1 LPKLFG
7 NMLKSLDSQTPL
19 GSASGLIFKTCM
31 TRSITRRDAVLR
43 TAALASASMISAAP
57 VPGLAAPRQS
67 GRSEEIDRALQAKVT
82 AREIPG
88 AVAMAANEA
97 SVIYEGAFGF
107 RDTGTASRMS
117 TDTIFRIAS
126 MVKLLTSVAA
136 LQLVERGKLKLDEP
150 AGNIDP
156 TLGSA
161 QVLAGFDA
169 KGVPQLRPAQK
180 PMTLRHLLT
189 HTSGFS
195 YPLWDR
201 NVVRYLKIARSN
213 PALPRMPLMFE
224 QGARWAYGGSLDR
237 VGRMVE
243 IAGAQTLDRYFSDH
257 ITGPLGMNDTGFS
270 ITVKQRARQ
279 ASLHVR
285 DANGKLLPQP
295 LERLTVPKVFSGGG
309 SMYSTA
315 PDYLT
320 LLQALLNS
328 GSLRGASILRPET
341 VALMSANQIGN
352 LEAGILKTTNPA
364 LSNDVDF
371 FPGVQLRWGLGHM
384 INIDSVPDGRK
395 AGSLTWAGLFNTY
408 YWIDPVTRIAGVI
421 MMQILPFADQQA
433 LKAYRSFERGIYHA
447 IRPQRERG
455 RRSWLR
461 RRFR

>member
-1 LPKLFG
+1 MIPA
-7 NMLKSLDSQTPL
+7 TPL
-19 GSASGLIFKTCM
+19 TGIAASLNKPAN
-31 TRSITRRDAVLR
+31 S
-43 TAALASASMISAAP
+43 
-57 VPGLAAPRQS
+57 QK
-67 GRSEEIDRALQAKVT
+67 IDKALQARVS

-88 AVAMAANEA
+88 VVAMAANEQ
-97 SVIYEGAFGF
+97 SVVYEGTFGF
-107 RDTGTASRMS
+107 RDMTTGSRMS
-117 TDTIFRIAS
+117 SDTVFRIAS
-126 MVKLLTSVAA
+126 MVKLLTSIAA

-169 KGVPQLRPAQK
+169 RGVPQLRPAQK
-180 PMTLRHLLT
+180 PVTLRNLLT

-195 YPLWDR
+195 YRLWDPT
-201 NVVRYLKIARSN
+201 VVRYLKVARSN
-213 PALPRMPLMFE
+213 PSLPRMPLMFE
-224 QGARWAYGGSLDR
+224 PGSRWAYGGSLDR

-243 IAGAQTLDRYFSDH
+243 IAGGQSLDRYFSDH

-270 ITVKQRARQ
+270 LTVKQRARQ

-285 DANGKLLPQP
+285 DASGKLLPQP
-295 LERLTVPKVFSGGG
+295 LGEPNVPKAFSGGAG
-309 SMYSTA
+309 IYSTA

-320 LLQALLNS
+320 LLQALLNG
-328 GSLRGASILRPET
+328 GSLGETSILRPET

-384 INIDSVPDGRK
+384 INIDPVLDGRN

-408 YWIDPVTRIAGVI
+408 YWIDPTMRIAGVI
-421 MMQILPFADQQA
+421 MMQILPFADRQA
-433 LKAYRSFERGIYHA
+433 LKAYRQFESGICQA
-447 IRPQRERG
+447 LGPT
-455 RRSWLR
+455 
-461 RRFR
+461 